1 MKKIFLLIL
10 QLQIIVFIV
19 SGCAGSNLSKN
30 KPLPTKKGTTSF
42 GGDEI
47 GVRADGLQEYL
58 QFLENEGKQYQSVK
72 NMIKYDSIKRIGE
85 FNSFVTTF
93 GQLQSDELSIYHY
106 TLTDQSGTKVHFT
119 ITDWSRRMIEK
130 PETKKLGEKLY
141 LQDMRQINETRNG
154 YYLVDGYIQYMYV
167 PSGISSSGI
176 LLYIRWDYNGLE
188 FTLSVDKMNEYPYG
202 YDTFV
207 SRMLDANQA
216 GEAVRELMKDI
227 YG

>member
-1 MKKIFLLIL
+1 MKLNRGVRRIHFYEKIFLLIL

-30 KPLPTKKGTTSF
+30 KPLPTKKGTSSF

-106 TLTDQSGTKVHFT
+106 TLTDQSGTKVYFT

-130 PETKKLGEKLY
+130 PERKNLEK
-141 LQDMRQINETRNG
+141 N
-154 YYLVDGYIQYMYV
+154 YIFK
-167 PSGISSSGI
+167 I
-176 LLYIRWDYNGLE
+176 
-188 FTLSVDKMNEYPYG
+188 
-202 YDTFV
+202 
-207 SRMLDANQA
+207 
-216 GEAVRELMKDI
+216 
-227 YG
+227 

>member
-19 SGCAGSNLSKN
+19 SGCAGSNLSKD

-58 QFLENEGKQYQSVK
+58 LFLENEGKQYQSVK

-106 TLTDQSGTKVHFT
+106 TLTDQSGTKVHFS

-130 PETKKLGEKLY
+130 PKTKKLGEKLY
-141 LQDMRQINETRNG
+141 LQDMRQINETRTG
-154 YYLVDGYIQYMYV
+154 YYLVDGYIQYKYV
-167 PSGISSSGI
+167 QSGK
-176 LLYIRWDYNGLE
+176 LLNIRWNYNGLE

>member
-19 SGCAGSNLSKN
+19 SGCAGSNLSKD

-58 QFLENEGKQYQSVK
+58 LFLENEGKQYQSVK

-106 TLTDQSGTKVHFT
+106 TLTDQSGTKVHFS

-130 PETKKLGEKLY
+130 PERKKLGEKLY
-141 LQDMRQINETRNG
+141 LQDMRQINETRTG
-154 YYLVDGYIQYMYV
+154 YYLVDGYIQYKYV
-167 PSGISSSGI
+167 QSGK
-176 LLYIRWDYNGLE
+176 LLNIRWNYNGLE